1 MKIPINIVDI
11 HQSAFDNRGGFIP
24 FRKEKPKLI
33 IGNKFVLE
41 YIVGYISHSGGRNRR
56 VAEAFVKTGRSIK
69 ELEDEM
75 LNGQKLQGP
84 ITAEEVNHMLA
95 NKNMENK

>member
-1 MKIPINIVDI
+1 MQCIINEILFNYKIRNI
-11 HQSAFDNRGGFIP
+11 FI
-24 FRKEKPKLI
+24 L
-33 IGNKFVLE
+33 
-41 YIVGYISHSGGRNRR
+41 GGRNRR